1 MKPYCDGLVVGKFA
15 PLHVG
20 HEALINAALAQCET
34 VYIISYSRPKSQGY
48 DPDKRLHWLS
58 ARFPAM
64 SHLVLTPEVIATH
77 ALGTTAA

>member
-34 VYIISYSRPKSQGY
+34 VYIISNTRADIRGNEP
-48 DPDKRLHWLS
+48 
-58 ARFPAM
+58 
-64 SHLVLTPEVIATH
+64 
-77 ALGTTAA
+77 